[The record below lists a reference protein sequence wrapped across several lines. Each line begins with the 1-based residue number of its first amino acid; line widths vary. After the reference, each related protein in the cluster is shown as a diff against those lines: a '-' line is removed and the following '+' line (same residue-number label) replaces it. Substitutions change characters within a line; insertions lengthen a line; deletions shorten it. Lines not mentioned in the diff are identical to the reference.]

1 MRTIRRRD
9 LLKRAALAGAAASV
23 YADTVRA
30 ETLPPTFSRAQPVPD
45 LQGRLAI
52 DGRSDELADG
62 AGVRAAWIARLT
74 RIAEPVL
81 SHLARGTLKRSM
93 PVEGGADRRAV
104 THLEALGRTLA
115 GLAPW
120 LELPADDSVEGRA
133 RRRFAALAAD
143 ALAHATDPASPDVL
157 NFTEG
162 GQPLVDA
169 AFLGHAIVRAPG
181 ALWSSLDAQVQRRL
195 VKALGA
201 TRTITPGYNNWLLFS
216 AMVEAALS
224 RAGAPWD
231 QVRVDYA
238 LQQHQAWYKGDGV
251 YGDGPAFH
259 WDYYN
264 SFVIHPMLL
273 DVLAVCGETR
283 DAWRALG
290 GPMLARARRY
300 AAIEERLIGPDGS
313 FPPVGRSLAY
323 RCGAFQLLA
332 QMSLRRELP
341 DAVAPAQA
349 RAALDAVIRRTLDAP
364 GTFDAGGWLQIG
376 LCGHQPGVG
385 ERYISTGSLYLA
397 TTAFLPLG
405 LPADDPF
412 WMGPGVAWT
421 ARRAWSGETFPIDG
435 ALKE

>member
-52 DGRSDELADG
+52 GGRSDELADG

-120 LELPADDSVEGRA
+120 LELPGDDSVEGRA

-169 AFLGHAIVRAPG
+169 AFLGHAMCAPRVRSGQPRRAGAAPAG
-181 ALWSSLDAQVQRRL
+181 ESARRNPHHHARVQQL
-195 VKALGA
+195 
-201 TRTITPGYNNWLLFS
+201 
-216 AMVEAALS
+216 AALLGDGRSRVS

-283 DAWRALG
+283 RLDGHSAARC
-290 GPMLARARRY
+290 ARARGDTR
-300 AAIEERLIGPDGS
+300 
-313 FPPVGRSLAY
+313 RS
-323 RCGAFQLLA
+323 R
-332 QMSLRRELP
+332 
-341 DAVAPAQA
+341 
-349 RAALDAVIRRTLDAP
+349 
-364 GTFDAGGWLQIG
+364 
-376 LCGHQPGVG
+376 
-385 ERYISTGSLYLA
+385 
-397 TTAFLPLG
+397 
-405 LPADDPF
+405 
-412 WMGPGVAWT
+412 
-421 ARRAWSGETFPIDG
+421 SG
-435 ALKE
+435 